1 MRYFVKKSTPS
12 KKGVYLQIYQSGYV
26 SGKGSRNKSYKKL
39 GYVDELK
46 NDGID
51 DPYAYAQE
59 MVDELNKK
67 HELKKEQQIGDVS
80 LQKNAGHFLAK
91 LVLDKLAMDKD
102 INIVASNYKCHYDFS
117 SFIRTMIY
125 AQIVSPGSKLKAFE
139 KVIPSLYDSPSFSY
153 DQILD
158 GIDFLGS
165 DYPKFIEVM
174 NHHIAKNWKRSYDT
188 TFFDCTNYYFEI
200 DAEDDL
206 RKKGVSKERRH
217 DPIVSQALILDADMI
232 PLDMRMYPG
241 NESEKPKLREAIET
255 LKEKHESIKRVIQVA
270 DKGLN
275 CARNIYAAVKEAN
288 DGYIFSKAVKGL
300 TDDEKKWLNNE
311 FQDINKFVDVK
322 DNEGNLLFRYKV
334 VKDEIKGKIV
344 DYSEY
349 EYHCKI
355 NPEDTKEE
363 YFKVYEKRIATYN
376 PKLARKQ
383 RREILRQVEKLKS
396 KLTCGTLLKEE
407 LGDACKYISKEITD
421 ENGEIIKGKFKID
434 QKKVDE
440 DLALA
445 GFNMLIT
452 SELDADPIQIYK
464 TYHCLWRI
472 EHCFRVMKT
481 YLEARPAFLSDSNKI
496 YGHFTIVYLALT
508 IMRLMELKVFNEE
521 ICIEQLFEF
530 MRGYTLTEDM
540 DGNFINNALNGETH
554 QQIKK
559 KFGLAKLGNAYLS
572 KKDVEKLFKY
582 EF

>member
-46 NDGID
+46 KEGII

-59 MVDELNKK
+59 MVDELNKN
-67 HELKKEQQIGDVS
+67 HELKKEQQICEVS
-80 LQKNAGHFLAK
+80 LQKNAGQFLAK
-91 LVLDKLAMDKD
+91 VVLDKLALDKD
-102 INIVASNYKCHYDFS
+102 INIVARSYKCHYDFS
-117 SFIRTMIY
+117 LFLRTMIY

-139 KVIPSLYDSPSFSY
+139 KVIPSLYGSPSFSY

-158 GIDFLGS
+158 GIEFLGS
-165 DYPKFIEVM
+165 DYSKFIDVV
-174 NHHIAKNWKRSYDT
+174 NRHIEINWKRKYDT
-188 TFFDCTNYYFEI
+188 NFFDCTNYYFEI
-200 DAEDDL
+200 DAEDNL
-206 RKKGVSKERRH
+206 RRKGVSKEHRH
-217 DPIVSQALILDADMI
+217 DPIVSQALLLDADMI

-288 DGYIFSKAVKGL
+288 DGYIFSKSVKSL
-300 TDDEKKWLNNE
+300 SDSDKKWLLNE
-311 FQDINKFVDVK
+311 YQEINKFEDVK
-322 DNEGNLLFRYKV
+322 DNNGNLLFRYKV
-334 VKDEIKGKIV
+334 VKDEINGKLV

-355 NPEDTKEE
+355 NPEDTEEE

-376 PKLARKQ
+376 PELAKKQ
-383 RREILRQVEKLKS
+383 KREILRQVDKLKS
-396 KLTCGTLLKEE
+396 HLTCGTVLKEE
-407 LGDACKYISKEITD
+407 LGDASKYISKEITD
-421 ENGEIIKGKFKID
+421 ENGEIIKAKFKID
-434 QKKVDE
+434 QEKVDE

-452 SELDADPIQIYK
+452 SEIKADPIQIYK

-472 EHCFRVMKT
+472 EHSFRVMKT

-508 IMRLMELKVFNEE
+508 VMRLMELKVFDEK

-530 MRGYTLTEDM
+530 IRGYTLTEDM
-540 DGNFINNALNGETH
+540 NGDFINNALNSEIH
-554 QQIKK
+554 QHIKK
-559 KFGLAKLGNAYLS
+559 KLGLAKLGNAYLS